1 MRILKWIF
9 GFVVLVGVIFFG
21 GAFLL
26 PQNVEVA
33 RSVEIDAQASDIFP
47 HVNSLKAAAA
57 WSPWLGKDPDVQ
69 LNYSG
74 PDEGIGATLD
84 WSSEHP
90 QVGNGS
96 QIISA
101 SVADTKV
108 TTALD
113 FGDMGQALANMDLV
127 ENGGKTTVTWGF
139 ETDLGSNPVARWMG
153 LMMDTWV
160 GGDYEAGLTNLKTL
174 VEG

>member
-1 MRILKWIF
+1 MRVLKWIL
-9 GFVVLVGVIFFG
+9 GIVALLAVVFFG
-21 GAFLL
+21 GAFFL

-33 RSVEIDAQASDIFP
+33 RSVEIEAPASDIFP
-47 HVNSLKAAAA
+47 HVNSLKAAAE
-57 WSPWLGKDPDVQ
+57 WSPWLGKDPEVQ
-69 LNYSG
+69 LIYSG

-84 WSSEHP
+84 WASEHP

-101 SVADTKV
+101 SDADTKV

-113 FGDMGQALANMDLV
+113 FGPMGKALANFDLV
-127 ENGGKTTVTWGF
+127 ENAGTTTVTWGF
-139 ETDLGSNPVARWMG
+139 ETDLGSNPMARWIG
-153 LMMDTWV
+153 LMMDKWV
-160 GGDYEAGLTNLKTL
+160 GGDYETGLFNLKSL